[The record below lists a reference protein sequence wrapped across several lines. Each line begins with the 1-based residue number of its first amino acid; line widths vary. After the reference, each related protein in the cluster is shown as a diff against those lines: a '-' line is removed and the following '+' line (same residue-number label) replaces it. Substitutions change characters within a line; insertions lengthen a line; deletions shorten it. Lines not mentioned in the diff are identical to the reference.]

1 MGGVLVLPPPETVA
15 GNTPLCGDTRGR
27 SESVEPQVPSNNAPG
42 AVKGCFHPY
51 ISRTALHTASQAL
64 LNEMVL
70 INSRVVLH
78 ALCMLF

>member
-64 LNEMVL
+64 LDEW
-70 INSRVVLH
+70 S
-78 ALCMLF
+78 